1 MDISFSIWQ
10 RILNIKLEVKV
21 KKTLFLFLLIAGI
34 SIQAQTSQKIGY
46 VDSQVILN
54 QYSAAIKAQS
64 DIDALVAGWTKVRDS
79 LATVLQGAYADYQKQ
94 EATMTPEVKAQ
105 KQQELITMQQNVERF
120 NAEKFGQQTGEVYRK
135 TDEILAPVKQKIF
148 SAIDEV
154 AKQEQMKFVFDKTG
168 DVILLYA
175 DPEFDITFKV
185 LDKLKTK

>member
-1 MDISFSIWQ
+1 M
-10 RILNIKLEVKV
+10 
-21 KKTLFLFLLIAGI
+21 KKTLILFLLIAGV
-34 SIQAQTSQKIGY
+34 SIQAQSTQKIGY

-79 LATVLQGAYADYQKQ
+79 MATVLQGSYADYQKQ

-105 KQQELITMQQNVERF
+105 KQQELIALQQNVERF
-120 NAEKFGQQTGEVYRK
+120 NTEKFGQQTGEVYRK

-148 SAIDEV
+148 TAIDEV